1 MKRIYNLSQAAEFL
15 KENDNFIILTHVYPD
30 GDTLGSAYAL
40 CGILQQMGKNAVV
53 KINGE
58 LGSEFLYLRN
68 GIEKQSFEFDKIIS
82 VDVADSNLLGE
93 LKIYADRVDLAID
106 HHIYHRE
113 FADIYYVDG
122 DAAANCEIIY
132 KLGEELGISFT
143 KNICNAVYT
152 GICTDT
158 GCFKYIN
165 VTPETHIIAADLMK
179 KGCDAA
185 FVNREMFEKAPRS
198 KKELEAFVIC
208 NMEYYKNG
216 EIAFAYVTTD
226 ILEKFGVNINQLG
239 SISAVPRTIE
249 GVKVGVTLKQEN
261 EKSFKISL
269 RTNDGINAAEICS
282 KFGGGG
288 HKAAAGCTLLGS
300 KEDVRDR
307 LIDVISGYL
316 D

>member
-1 MKRIYNLSQAAEFL
+1 
-15 KENDNFIILTHVYPD
+15 
-30 GDTLGSAYAL
+30 
-40 CGILQQMGKNAVV
+40 
-53 KINGE
+53 
-58 LGSEFLYLRN
+58 
-68 GIEKQSFEFDKIIS
+68 
-82 VDVADSNLLGE
+82 
-93 LKIYADRVDLAID
+93 
-106 HHIYHRE
+106 
-113 FADIYYVDG
+113 
-122 DAAANCEIIY
+122 
-132 KLGEELGISFT
+132 
-143 KNICNAVYT
+143 
-152 GICTDT
+152 
-158 GCFKYIN
+158 
-165 VTPETHIIAADLMK
+165 MK

-239 SISAVPRTIE
+239 SVSAVPRTIE

-282 KFGGGG
+282 NFGGGG
-288 HKAAAGCTLLGS
+288 HKAAAGCSLSGS
-300 KEDVRDR
+300 KEDIRDR
-307 LIDVISGYL
+307 LIEVISGYL